1 MNTSNGDDN
10 KYAIKTLD
18 EDSPLPSQQTLSSKT
33 ELSHLLYNKYVYVR
47 EDFRNRKSNDLPS
60 NEDNL
65 WKDQSDSSES
75 IGEVISLQNKTH
87 PTSSTVHFH
96 LRPTDEDKNGEL
108 SRSTSMPIFEKQT
121 FITTSKANT
130 SRGTFKKRTDEYLE
144 TVNVPLK
151 LSAVDMVSEHTNKHS
166 SKLMVTKN
174 SFILHQRHKYS
185 ESVPQDLN
193 ESDEAIEMNDNKD
206 NLVTTPF
213 TETSLV
219 SFLIVPNKDDDLAKS
234 KLSLVRDSVELIRQK
249 SAVKSKTENPDIP
262 SPTPKNKPKPTTSA
276 SSILFNLLPI
286 DEVRSYKSTNLVEL
300 EPRNTTS
307 KRRRKSN
314 DNGDTPI
321 ATMPSKLSL
330 ATDSLELMKRKSSAK
345 LPKSGTKIKP
355 KTTKD
360 DNKSLVL
367 MTQNLASVD
376 EQSVENSSTSSD
388 PTNTNKYEDMMNL
401 SDANKIKTKKYK
413 TSRVAIIEDPVN
425 VIHPDSMS
433 NSGATKHLA
442 DFNAMNPF
450 SLNHL
455 DVIDKQDV
463 NEPNKYYYPLRLQQK
478 QQQELHQSTSNNSNR
493 LTRKNKTKNNS
504 KKSSSNIVTGIT
516 VDNTNLTP
524 QEFIETRN
532 ESLKKFQ

>member
-121 FITTSKANT
+121 FITTSKETSFKANT

-213 TETSLV
+213 TET
-219 SFLIVPNKDDDLAKS
+219 K
-234 KLSLVRDSVELIRQK
+234 
-249 SAVKSKTENPDIP
+249 NPDIP